1 MITNALH
8 AVKKSQKKKIIILIS
23 SVLNVKTQGQKT
35 DQFTNELVV
44 KIGNLI
50 EQEVHTTRKENK
62 MMETIQETLRTSQE
76 QIEQNRLEVM
86 EELKNQIK
94 RLEEA
99 YSHIED
105 ARHEIRHAFIDS
117 HDSDRNLVKKDFDE
131 PLRKVLECSQNGLDN
146 FIKILES
153 EHEYIGKQID
163 GDYV

>member
-1 MITNALH
+1 
-8 AVKKSQKKKIIILIS
+8 
-23 SVLNVKTQGQKT
+23 
-35 DQFTNELVV
+35 
-44 KIGNLI
+44 
-50 EQEVHTTRKENK
+50 
-62 MMETIQETLRTSQE
+62 METIQETLRTSQE

>member
-1 MITNALH
+1 MLDT
-8 AVKKSQKKKIIILIS
+8 VQTK
-23 SVLNVKTQGQKT
+23 
-35 DQFTNELVV
+35 
-44 KIGNLI
+44 
-50 EQEVHTTRKENK
+50 
-62 MMETIQETLRTSQE
+62 LRISQE
-76 QIEQNRLEVM
+76 QVEQDRLEVM
-86 EELKNQIK
+86 EELKNQIG